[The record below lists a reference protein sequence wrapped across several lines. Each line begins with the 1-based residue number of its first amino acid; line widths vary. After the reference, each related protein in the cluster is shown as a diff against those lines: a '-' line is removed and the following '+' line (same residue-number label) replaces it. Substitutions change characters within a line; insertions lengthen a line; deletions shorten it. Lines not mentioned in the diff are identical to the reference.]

1 MISGSSAK
9 ITLTAGFVR
18 GLSYGGNTAMGT
30 SPRGTSAKAPTLAPE
45 AAEGDS
51 PPPPPPPPN
60 PGVALPKIPFD

>member
-1 MISGSSAK
+1 
-9 ITLTAGFVR
+9 
-18 GLSYGGNTAMGT
+18 MGT

-51 PPPPPPPPN
+51 PPPPPPPPD